1 MNMTNFKELSG
12 QLHSKL
18 SRVNNWRRIVRI
30 LSTGVYLF
38 VFCWLMFV
46 LLSGVLLNYIGGENY
61 TRVAEYILP
70 VFIGFV
76 VVNFIFS
83 RCIMAFHTQEID
95 AMRSIM
101 SSLFPNLFFSFSY
114 FTDNK
119 VLTDSKLFTASF
131 SDPSL
136 EATTYGY
143 IEVPRGEH
151 SLYIVDIG
159 VSHGLMNKWKNNWIL
174 GYPIMI
180 YRYTLRPLFTSR
192 LESSVHNFRGMF
204 GWCKTEKRFEGNII
218 LLPDHLEQTLGYL
231 AKNIQGLKKRY
242 GARLV
247 QLEDPE
253 FENYFAVYA
262 DDGVEARMLLTP
274 AMMRH
279 ITELRKTFGHDMML
293 SFSKGYFYYAA
304 TMPDGF
310 LRLRPKALNDG
321 KLLEEIYNDISL
333 ACKVTDELRLNEE
346 VSQVAQNS
354 SRQDVRYKLR
364 YERNLN

>member
-1 MNMTNFKELSG
+1 MTNFKDLSE

-18 SRVNNWRRIVRI
+18 SRVNIWRRIVRL
-30 LSTGVYLF
+30 LSIAVYLF
-38 VFCWLMFV
+38 VFCWFMFV
-46 LLSGVLLNYIGGENY
+46 LFGGVLLSLIGGEKY
-61 TRVAEYILP
+61 TLVTQYILP
-70 VFIGFV
+70 VFIGFA

-83 RCIMAFHTQEID
+83 RCNMAFQTQEID
-95 AMRSIM
+95 AMRNIM
-101 SSLFPNLFFSFSY
+101 SSLFPSLHLSFSY

-119 VLTDSKLFTASF
+119 VLTSSRLFTTSF
-131 SDPSL
+131 SDPAL

-143 IEVPRGEH
+143 IEVPRGENTLH
-151 SLYIVDIG
+151 IVDIG
-159 VSHGLMNKWKNNWIL
+159 VSHGLMNRLKSNSIL

-192 LESSVHNFRGMF
+192 LESSAHNFRGMF
-204 GWCKTEKRFEGNII
+204 GWCKTEKRFKGNII
-218 LLPDHLEQTLGYL
+218 ILPDHLEQKIGYL

-242 GARLV
+242 SAHLI

-262 DDGVEARMLLTP
+262 NDEIEVRILLTP
-274 AMMRH
+274 AMMRY
-279 ITELRKTFGHDMML
+279 ITEMRKTFGRDMML
-293 SFSKGYFYYAA
+293 SFSNGYFYYAA

-333 ACKVTDELRLNEE
+333 SCKVTDELKLN
-346 VSQVAQNS
+346 
-354 SRQDVRYKLR
+354 
-364 YERNLN
+364 